1 MESNLAQRVLWILW
15 PAFLVAAAAE
25 FLFFAI
31 FDPSD
36 LRLFG
41 VPVEADSVSV
51 YTAGFFFFWAMTAA
65 ASAMTVFLQRSPF
78 EINRPPLDADDLPQ
92 GSPKRSAAQDATG
105 EAPRSGNSTGDGSG

>member
-1 MESNLAQRVLWILW
+1 MENSLAQRVLWILW

-25 FLFFAI
+25 LLFFAI

-41 VPVEADSVSV
+41 VPVEADRVPV
-51 YTAGFFFFWAMTAA
+51 YTVGFFFFWAMAAA

-78 EINRPPLDADDLPQ
+78 EINRCSLNADDRPP
-92 GSPKRSAAQDATG
+92 GCPKRTG
-105 EAPRSGNSTGDGSG
+105 PEEAVIQGPVVRPPDG